1 MTNHRILL
9 LGFSAALAAASA
21 GCGGTQDETGE
32 IKEVSFAAAFGDKPF
47 SCTETFKGLGTTKS
61 DAQPLDFRMYIHD
74 VRLVDGAGVEVPFE
88 LEQDGVWQR
97 DSFALLDFEDGT
109 GTCKT
114 GSPETRTKITGRAPA
129 GDYTAVRFKL
139 GLPDHMN
146 HFDAATAPAPLNV
159 PGLWWAWKG
168 GYKYVRL
175 DLETTGN
182 KAYYFHLGSTKCDG
196 SVKEGFSCAYN
207 NVPEI
212 EVTGFD
218 PRAGA
223 VTFDIA
229 SLYEGSN
236 VDAQI
241 DHKTDFVNGC
251 MAFEGDPE
259 CPAVFERLGMKFESK
274 DAAASKQSV
283 FRAE

>member
-32 IKEVSFAAAFGDKPF
+32 IREVSFAAAFGDKPF

-97 DSFALLDFEDGT
+97 DSIALIDFEDGT

-129 GDYTAVRFKL
+129 GDYTAIRFKL
-139 GLPDHMN
+139 GLPDDMN

-159 PGLWWAWKG
+159 PGLWWAWKAA
-168 GYKYVRL
+168 
-175 DLETTGN
+175 TSMC
-182 KAYYFHLGSTKCDG
+182 ASTSRPPG
-196 SVKEGFSCAYN
+196 TR
-207 NVPEI
+207 PI
-212 EVTGFD
+212 
-218 PRAGA
+218 
-223 VTFDIA
+223 TFTSA
-229 SLYEGSN
+229 R
-236 VDAQI
+236 
-241 DHKTDFVNGC
+241 
-251 MAFEGDPE
+251 P
-259 CPAVFERLGMKFESK
+259 PAT
-274 DAAASKQSV
+274 AA
-283 FRAE
+283 